1 MSCYVGYWYLI
12 WDVTP
17 EIEGWIW
24 KTFAQASRAG
34 DFMQKMS
41 SFLLFLVLTCNL
53 CLDHRAL
60 LCLPTYWSGSLRRYS
75 LKVVCVFGGMLME
88 TWQVS
93 LNWEH
98 QVNNLVK
105 SFAWGTGDN
114 RKHVWCLDVVVKF
127 KRLGG
132 AKRWGGGRFWIH
144 YMGMTSHKVDD
155 RWSNLWLFLI
165 IEFVYSSNFTIQGT

>member
-1 MSCYVGYWYLI
+1 MLCWVLI
-12 WDVTP
+12 FDLRCNTRNR
-17 EIEGWIW
+17 GLNLKNIW
-24 KTFAQASRAG
+24 QASRAG

-75 LKVVCVFGGMLME
+75 LKVVCVFGGVLME

-105 SFAWGTGDN
+105 SFAWGTRDN

-132 AKRWGGGRFWIH
+132 ANRWGGGRFWIH